1 MGTAALESPAGIA
14 LTEAAVAQ
22 TVISARNVNHY
33 YGTGA
38 LRKQILFDVSVDVM
52 AGEIVILTGPS
63 GSGKTTL
70 LTLSGALR
78 SIEEGSLKILG
89 QELNGASRDD
99 LVRVR
104 RSMGFIFQAH
114 NLIEALTACQ
124 NVQMALQLDGPR
136 SRAESRKICVKMLE
150 AVGLGHRVDYHVGQL
165 SGGQKQR
172 VAIARALV
180 RSPKIVLADE
190 PTAALDRTSGREV
203 VEILQKLAKE
213 QGCAI
218 LLVTHD
224 NRILDVANR
233 ILTLEDGR
241 IVSFASGIAANAGY
255 LLGAFSQLHRKGD
268 LLRYVRELSDKQFI
282 DIAERV
288 TQEFEQLLNTLD
300 LGNAAAMTALLDELL
315 DGFAYK
321 IRVRL
326 KADRITLFLVNFDK
340 GTLRS
345 KVAREDGGSVDI
357 EIPIT
362 AGIAGQVARTGETLN
377 IPDAY
382 EVPFFDRDIDQRTGY
397 RTRSVLCM
405 PIEDSKKRV
414 FAVAQLLNKLD
425 GGAFTAEDE
434 RQVTDFGNA
443 LSLIVET
450 WTRLRARV

>member
-1 MGTAALESPAGIA
+1 METTHIEPLAGIA
-14 LTEAAVAQ
+14 PVEANTAEI
-22 TVISARNVNHY
+22 VISARGVNHY

-89 QELNGASRDD
+89 QELNGATREE
-99 LVRVR
+99 LVSVR
-104 RSMGFIFQAH
+104 RNMGFIFQAH
-114 NLIEALTACQ
+114 NLIDALTACQ
-124 NVQMALQLDGPR
+124 NVQMALQLDGSR

-150 AVGLGHRVDYHVGQL
+150 AVGLGHRVDYHASQL

-180 RSPKIVLADE
+180 RNPKIILADE

-268 LLRYVRELSDKQFI
+268 LLRYVRDLSDKQFI
-282 DIAERV
+282 EIAERV
-288 TQEFEQLLNTLD
+288 TLEFEQLLNTLD
-300 LGNAAAMTALLDELL
+300 LGNADAMAALLDELL
-315 DGFAYK
+315 DGFAFK
-321 IRVRL
+321 IKARL
-326 KADRITLFLVNFDK
+326 NADRITLFLVDFEK

-345 KVAREDGGSVDI
+345 KVLREDGGSIHI
-357 EIPIT
+357 EIPLS
-362 AGIAGQVARTGETLN
+362 AGIAGHVATTGETL
-377 IPDAY
+377 IVPDAY
-382 EVPFFDRDIDQRTGY
+382 DVPFFDREIDRTTGY
-397 RTRSVLCM
+397 RTRTMLCM
-405 PIEDSKKRV
+405 PILDSKKRV
-414 FAVAQLLNKLD
+414 FAVAQLLNRKD
-425 GGAFTAEDE
+425 GEVFTEEDE
-434 RQVTDFGNA
+434 RKVSDFSNA
-443 LSLIVET
+443 LSVIVET
-450 WTRLRARV
+450 WTRLRQR

>member
-1 MGTAALESPAGIA
+1 MPA
-14 LTEAAVAQ
+14 TDAVAFSESAAAE
-22 TVISARNVNHY
+22 TVISARGLNHY
-33 YGTGA
+33 FGSGA

-89 QELNGASRDD
+89 HELNGASRDH

-104 RSMGFIFQAH
+104 RNIGFIFQAH
-114 NLIEALTACQ
+114 NLIDALTACQ
-124 NVQMALQLDGPR
+124 NVQMALQLDGTL
-136 SRAESRKICVKMLE
+136 SKAESRKVCVKMLE
-150 AVGLGHRVDYHVGQL
+150 AVGLGSRVDYYVSKL

-180 RSPKIVLADE
+180 RNPKIVLADE
-190 PTAALDRTSGREV
+190 PTAALDKASGREV
-203 VEILQKLAKE
+203 VEILQKLARE

-233 ILTLEDGR
+233 ILSLEDGR
-241 IVSFASGIAANAGY
+241 IVSFASGIAASAGY

-268 LLRYVRELSDKQFI
+268 LLRYVRDLSDKQFVE
-282 DIAERV
+282 IAERV
-288 TQEFEQLLNTLD
+288 TQEFEQLLHTID
-300 LGNAAAMTALLDELL
+300 LGNAEAVAALLDELL

-321 IRVRL
+321 IRSRL
-326 KADRITLFLVNFDK
+326 NADRITLYLADFEK

-345 KVAREDGGSVDI
+345 KVARDDGGSVDI

-362 AGIAGQVARTGETLN
+362 AGIAGRVAQTGETLN

-382 EVPFFDRDIDQRTGY
+382 DVPFFDRDVDARTGY

-405 PIEDSKKRV
+405 AIKDSKKRV
-414 FAVAQLLNKLD
+414 FAVAQLLNKRD
-425 GGAFTAEDE
+425 GAAFTADDE
-434 RQVTDFGNA
+434 RKFNEFANA
-443 LSLIVET
+443 LGLIVES
-450 WTRLRARV
+450 WTRLRQR

>member
-1 MGTAALESPAGIA
+1 MTALMAEQR
-14 LTEAAVAQ
+14 AVKDQ
-22 TVISARNVNHY
+22 PVISARGLNHF
-33 YGTGA
+33 YGSGA

-78 SIEEGSLKILG
+78 SIEEGSMTVLG
-89 QELNGASRDD
+89 QELNGASREE

-104 RSMGFIFQAH
+104 RNIGFIFQAH
-114 NLIEALTACQ
+114 NLVGALTACQ
-124 NVQMALQLDGPR
+124 NVQMAFQLEGSH
-136 SRAESRKICVKMLE
+136 SRREARAAAVKMLE
-150 AVGLGHRVDYHVGQL
+150 AVGLKERVDYYGSHL

-172 VAIARALV
+172 GAIARALV
-180 RSPKIVLADE
+180 RYPRIILADE

-203 VEILQKLAKE
+203 VEILQKLAQE

-241 IVSFASGIAANAGY
+241 IVSFASGIASNASY

-268 LLRYVRELSDKQFI
+268 LLRYVNDLTDKQFVE
-282 DIAERV
+282 IAERV
-288 TQEFEQLLNTLD
+288 TQEFEQLLHTLD
-300 LGNAAAMTALLDELL
+300 LGHAEAVRALLDELL
-315 DGFAYK
+315 DGFALK
-321 IRVRL
+321 IKTRL
-326 KADRITLFLVNFDK
+326 NADRVTIFLVDFEK

-345 KVAREDGGSVDI
+345 KVAHEDGGSVDI

-362 AGIAGQVARTGETLN
+362 AGIAGRVARSGDTLN

-382 EVPFFDRDIDQRTGY
+382 EVPFFDRQIDERTGY

-405 PIEDSKKRV
+405 PIKDSKQRV
-414 FAVAQLLNKLD
+414 FAVVQLLNKKD
-425 GGAFTAEDE
+425 GGAFTEDDE
-434 RQVTDFGNA
+434 KRFNEFA
-443 LSLIVET
+443 NSLSLLVES
-450 WTRLRARV
+450 WTRLQRR

>member
-1 MGTAALESPAGIA
+1 MGPSAGVALSGTPT
-14 LTEAAVAQ
+14 TE
-22 TVISARNVNHY
+22 TVITARGLNHY
-33 YGTGA
+33 YGSGA
-38 LRKQILFDVSVDVM
+38 LRKQILFDISVDVM

-89 QELNGASRDD
+89 HELNGASRDQ

-104 RSMGFIFQAH
+104 RNIGFIFQAH
-114 NLIEALTACQ
+114 NLIDALTACQ
-124 NVQMALQLDGPR
+124 NVQMALQLEGSR
-136 SRAESRKICVKMLE
+136 SRAESRKLCVKMLE
-150 AVGLGHRVDYHVGQL
+150 AVGLGQRVDYHVSQL

-180 RSPKIVLADE
+180 RNPKIILADE
-190 PTAALDRTSGREV
+190 PTAALDRASGREV
-203 VEILQKLAKE
+203 VEILQRLAKE

-224 NRILDVANR
+224 NRILYVANR

-241 IVSFASGIAANAGY
+241 IVSFASGIAANASY

-268 LLRYVRELSDKQFI
+268 LLRYVHDLSDKQFI
-282 DIAERV
+282 EIAERV
-288 TQEFEQLLNTLD
+288 TQEFEQLLHTLD
-300 LGNAAAMTALLDELL
+300 LGNAEAITALLDELL
-315 DGFAYK
+315 DGFAFK
-321 IRVRL
+321 IKTRL
-326 KADRITLFLVNFDK
+326 NADRVTLFLVNFDK

-382 EVPFFDRDIDQRTGY
+382 QVPFFDRAIDQRTGY

-405 PIEDSKKRV
+405 PIKDSKQRV
-414 FAVAQLLNKLD
+414 FAVAQLLNKMD
-425 GGAFTAEDE
+425 GGAFTTDDE
-434 RQVTDFGNA
+434 RKFTEFANA
-443 LSLIVET
+443 LGLIVES
-450 WTRLRARV
+450 WTRLQQR